1 MSTSDKEQ
9 QQWVPVGKVN
19 GLFGVKGWI
28 KVFSDTQPR
37 ENILTYSPWFLKRD
51 GQWQEFKLLTGK
63 AHGKGVIAH
72 LDRCLD
78 RDIAAELIGSEI
90 AIKREQLPKAAPGE
104 YYWSDLKGLKVIN
117 LESVELGH
125 VVSMLETGANDVM
138 VVLSNDGN
146 DDDDELGKKGK
157 QERLIPFVTGD
168 TVHEVNLEQGFIT
181 VDWDADF

>member
-1 MSTSDKEQ
+1 MSTSDKEPLL
-9 QQWVPVGKVN
+9 WVPVGKVN

-37 ENILTYSPWFLKRD
+37 ENILTYSPWFLKRN
-51 GQWQEFKLLTGK
+51 GQWQEYKLLTGK

-72 LDRCLD
+72 LEGCLD

-90 AIKREQLPKAAPGE
+90 AIKRDQLAKPAPGE
-104 YYWSDLKGLKVIN
+104 YYWSDLEGLKVIN
-117 LESVELGH
+117 LEGIELGL
-125 VVSMLETGANDVM
+125 VDSMLETGANDVM
-138 VVLSNDGN
+138 VVIGN
-146 DDDDELGKKGK
+146 DVQGKKGK
-157 QERLIPFVTGD
+157 RERLIPFVTEG